1 MNYTPNIRISSQ
13 NFVSVMQKAKDW
25 VASLSKTE
33 QQNLIDDLEHGAAH
47 LTNTRQ
53 LNTYIA
59 KYGEI
64 HQAKLLQ
71 AYEKIPS
78 KVWHEDGI
86 TMVDYG
92 CGQGI
97 AEMVLSDYMASRY
110 IDNNYI
116 KDFILIEPSRL
127 NLQQCVKHV
136 NSFFNE
142 AIISAVCKKD
152 YQINGDDINPK
163 SSTVIHIFSNVIDL
177 DDFDGDGILSLLN
190 EDKSHNNI
198 IVCVSPYYQEATRGK
213 RMKEFGDKLHGY
225 TLVYKLE
232 KHIDD
237 WDKPYSCQIY
247 IFVSSYY

>member
-1 MNYTPNIRISSQ
+1 MNYTPNIQKSSQ
-13 NFVSVMQKAKDW
+13 TFVSVLQKAKDW
-25 VASLSKTE
+25 FAPLSKTE

-53 LNTYIA
+53 LNAYIA

-64 HQAKLLQ
+64 
-71 AYEKIPS
+71 
-78 KVWHEDGI
+78 WHEDGI
-86 TMVDYG
+86 TVVDYG

-110 IDNNYI
+110 IDNDYI
-116 KDFILIEPSRL
+116 KDFILIEPSRQ
-127 NLQQCVKHV
+127 NLQRCVKYV
-136 NSFFNE
+136 NAFFCE
-142 AIISAVCKKD
+142 SKISVVCKKD
-152 YQINGDDINPK
+152 DQLNNDDINPK

-177 DDFDGDGILSLLN
+177 DDFDSDSVLSLLN

-198 IVCVSPYYQEATRGK
+198 IVCVSPYYQEETRGK
-213 RMKEFGDKLHGY
+213 RMKEFGDKLQGY

-232 KHIDD
+232 KHTDD